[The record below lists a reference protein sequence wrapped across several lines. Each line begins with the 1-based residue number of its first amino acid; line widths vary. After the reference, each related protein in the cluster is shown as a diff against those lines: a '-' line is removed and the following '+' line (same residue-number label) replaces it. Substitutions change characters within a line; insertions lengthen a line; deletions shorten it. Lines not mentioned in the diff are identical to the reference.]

1 MLLTVNAG
9 CTLASVEDAEGTLMV
24 MSLKPDAPARLEM
37 ECYVAFVNPY
47 SENLDLALA
56 FMETLAENLPDEVLY
71 AICADLTEPVPD
83 PNYEERLANAQA
95 ELERAR
101 QELAEADEIDRQALE
116 DSVARIERYIADM
129 ESEQM
134 LISEGEIAWLR
145 ANAGGLALER
155 QNWLYADES
164 GEAYALVRQYC
175 DGRIDA
181 QRLMDGIDG
190 KIRMMILEQA

>member
-1 MLLTVNAG
+1 M
-9 CTLASVEDAEGTLMV
+9 
-24 MSLKPDAPARLEM
+24 
-37 ECYVAFVNPY
+37 
-47 SENLDLALA
+47 
-56 FMETLAENLPDEVLY
+56 
-71 AICADLTEPVPD
+71 PD

-145 ANAGGLALER
+145 ANAGGLALEG

-190 KIRMMILEQA
+190 KIRMMILEQG